1 MSKKRHTPE
10 QSMNKLRE
18 AEVELARGMKVPE
31 VCDRRGSRIAGDP
44 SGGAFACRE
53 AGHAG
58 RAVQRVDIP
67 ARVHELGQRALQR
80 RLNSRAVDTPS
91 RGRRRGRQR
100 TRPNG

>member
-58 RAVQRVDIP
+58 RAVQRVDIS

-80 RLNSRAVDTPS
+80 RLDSRAVDTPS